1 MARLMNGA
9 RARFGALGTLAF
21 CFLLPLAA
29 SAEIPSTPEAR
40 QAVLEKLQ
48 WQGAGKYQ
56 LTASKSSLDLP
67 ADYGI
72 IQGAGAVAFYEAI
85 NGVNAPA
92 SLEAVILDPK
102 AGDIVLFK
110 SIREGYVKFDD
121 WSDVDADGFLE
132 SMKEGTEEANKERAK
147 HNVSPL
153 KIIGWRQ
160 KPTLDPTTKTVSWAL
175 DLENDEGKLVNAS
188 VLIFSRYG
196 YEQLTWA
203 GDAKDDPNVFLS
215 RIRAAYDFD
224 AGARY
229 GDFQPNDKVAEYG
242 IATLVAGLVGAK
254 VAAKFGLLALAL
266 VFLKKA
272 WILVV
277 IALSGVGAFFKRL
290 FGRRSPAVAAPP
302 PPSPQ
307 RDDAGGSSS

>member
-1 MARLMNGA
+1 MARIDHGANA
-9 RARFGALGTLAF
+9 RAAVFVVFALILAA
-21 CFLLPLAA
+21 PLSA

-40 QAVLEKLQ
+40 QAVIRGLP
-48 WQGAGKYQ
+48 WQGEGKYT
-56 LTASKSSLDLP
+56 LTASKSSLALP
-67 ADYGI
+67 ADYRI
-72 IQGAGAVAFYEAI
+72 VQGADAIAFYEAI
-85 NGVNAPA
+85 NGVTAP
-92 SLEAVILDPK
+92 SNLEAAVVDPN
-102 AGDIVLFK
+102 AGNIIVFK
-110 SIREGYVKFDD
+110 SVRDGYVKFDD

-132 SMKEGTEEANKERAK
+132 SMKEGTEEENKERAK

-153 KIIGWRQ
+153 TVVGWRQ
-160 KPTLDPTTKTVSWAL
+160 KPTLDPASKTVSWAL
-175 DLENDEGKLVNAS
+175 DLRDNGDPLVNAS

-203 GDAKDDPNVFLS
+203 GDATDDPNVFLQ

-272 WILVV
+272 WIVV
-277 IALSGVGAFFKRL
+277 VVALSGIGAAVKRL
-290 FGRRSPAVAAPP
+290 FRRRA
-302 PPSPQ
+302 
-307 RDDAGGSSS
+307 

>member
-1 MARLMNGA
+1 MAEIRHGAIA
-9 RARFGALGTLAF
+9 RAVGFVACALILAG
-21 CFLLPLAA
+21 PLAA

-40 QAVLEKLQ
+40 EAVLRGLQ
-48 WQGAGKYQ
+48 WHGEGKYT
-56 LTASKSSLDLP
+56 LATSNSSLTLP
-67 ADYGI
+67 AGYEI
-72 IQGAGAVAFYEAI
+72 IQGVDTIAFYEAI
-85 NGVNAPA
+85 NGVTAP
-92 SLEAVILDPK
+92 SNLEAVVLDPK
-102 AGDIVLFK
+102 AGNIIVFK
-110 SIREGYVKFDD
+110 SVRDGYVKFDD
-121 WSDVDADGFLE
+121 WSDVDADSFLE

-153 KIIGWRQ
+153 TIVGWRQ
-160 KPTLDPTTKTVSWAL
+160 KPTLDPASKTVNWAL
-175 DLENDEGKLVNAS
+175 DLHDSEGSIVNAS

-203 GDAKDDPNVFLS
+203 GDATDDPNVFLQ

-272 WILVV
+272 WIVV
-277 IALSGVGAFFKRL
+277 VVALSGIGAAVKRL
-290 FGRRSPAVAAPP
+290 FRRRA
-302 PPSPQ
+302 
-307 RDDAGGSSS
+307 